1 MHKMTHKDNN
11 NNNNNKKIK
20 MKGRHHFVR
29 HL

>member
-20 MKGRHHFVR
+20 MKGRRHFVR